1 MKKETVTFK
10 LSYGGFNVGDKVYY
24 PIVENGY
31 GLGTVVAGKIERKR
45 CSKIPL
51 LPFMRDTATLIVKVG
66 NHYFEEPAHKCYKV
80 TEYEHQLGG
89 NRG

>member
-1 MKKETVTFK
+1 MKQETITLK

-24 PIVENGY
+24 PIVKYEY

-45 CSKIPL
+45 RSN
-51 LPFMRDTATLIVKVG
+51 LPFLSFETTTLIVKVG
-66 NHYFEEPAHKCYKV
+66 NHYFEEPAHKCYKA